1 LVVAMS
7 MAAAIVVA
15 AGCGTPHAGSA
26 TTQAVPATTRWSTTA
41 TVTCPQLGSVDVA
54 LPSGAATPPL
64 PPEVEIRVG
73 YQATDAQTTK
83 VVAGGQVPGEIAC
96 GTVPFSDL
104 TAGQV
109 WPNDPPAGVAPAD
122 RLTGNWSVSATVKLR
137 S

>member
-1 LVVAMS
+1 
-7 MAAAIVVA
+7 
-15 AGCGTPHAGSA
+15 
-26 TTQAVPATTRWSTTA
+26 
-41 TVTCPQLGSVDVA
+41 VTCPQLGSVDVA
-54 LPSGAATPPL
+54 LPSGAATPTL

-96 GTVPFSDL
+96 GRVPFNDL

-122 RLTGNWSVSATVKLR
+122 RLTGN
-137 S
+137 